1 MHNCFYF
8 FVNIFIPDTKSK
20 FNWKH
25 QYKEYIIGTPG
36 HEKPHITVVLAV
48 LGIGKVFDSL
58 VIFKGRI
65 GRPIKDFVIK
75 KSYLWVNPRKKPW
88 CMRKWWLFKSTKN
101 DSICKTKVFKTHH
114 VYNVQVKLI
123 TNNPW
128 GCTLEVQPLYVS
140 LNKFFKGN
148 QQMMLEEFC
157 SKRILTTPCK

>member
-20 FNWKH
+20 FTWKH

-58 VIFKGRI
+58 VIFKGRR

-75 KSYLWVNPRKKPW
+75 KSYLWVNSRKSLDGW
-88 CMRKWWLFKSTKN
+88 GN
-101 DSICKTKVFKTHH
+101 DDCLNQQKMTQYVKQK
-114 VYNVQVKLI
+114 YLKLI
-123 TNNPW
+123 T
-128 GCTLEVQPLYVS
+128 YIM
-140 LNKFFKGN
+140 FKSN
-148 QQMMLEEFC
+148 L
-157 SKRILTTPCK
+157 